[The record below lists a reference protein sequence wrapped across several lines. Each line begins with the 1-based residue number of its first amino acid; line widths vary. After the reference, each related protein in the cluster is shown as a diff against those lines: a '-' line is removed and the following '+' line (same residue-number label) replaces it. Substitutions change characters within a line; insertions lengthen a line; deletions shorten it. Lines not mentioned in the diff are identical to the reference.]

1 MKPLTVRTPQTSKG
15 KTPSKWASL
24 KPLIV
29 RAPQISEGKS
39 SSEQAVVGL
48 ITERPVRMALAAK
61 PPGPFDLDEG
71 VQMPN
76 EASLIWTGLI
86 VESGSFAAL
95 FRKVSHQSSRL
106 LNKSL
111 VKVNLVGMEI
121 GVDEFS
127 RFREITIPAHKAMVI
142 DDDSDVIMWLRV
154 TENNRD
160 DAVLLVFCDWDGMVA
175 GEFGA

>member
-1 MKPLTVRTPQTSKG
+1 
-15 KTPSKWASL
+15 
-24 KPLIV
+24 
-29 RAPQISEGKS
+29 
-39 SSEQAVVGL
+39 
-48 ITERPVRMALAAK
+48 
-61 PPGPFDLDEG
+61 
-71 VQMPN
+71 MPN